1 MNGCCSESNISSEL
15 PAVVIGDGVAPG
27 EQELPFLP
35 AWAAIWAPPLAN
47 ALVSGSVSERKH
59 ISSRLIP
66 LLITIVGEQRR
77 RHAASHAFCFLLDQ
91 IEAQREH
98 KFDTR
103 EKVESYA
110 SESETRSDKILWAK
124 LEVSSVMY
132 IVLLFFV
139 LLLIIL
145 YLLILLT

>member
-1 MNGCCSESNISSEL
+1 M
-15 PAVVIGDGVAPG
+15 
-27 EQELPFLP
+27 
-35 AWAAIWAPPLAN
+35 WAPPLAN

-66 LLITIVGEQRR
+66 LLITIVGEQTR
-77 RHAASHAFCFLLDQ
+77 RHAASHAFCFLLDE

-110 SESETRSDKILWAK
+110 SESETQSDRILWAK
-124 LEVSSVMY
+124 FEVSMCYVYCS
-132 IVLLFFV
+132 FV
-139 LLLIIL
+139 FRAPLIL
-145 YLLILLT
+145 WYLLYSLLT